1 MIQNTIS
8 TTLERWQ
15 RAGLVP
21 VVRAPNADLAL
32 TLCRALVGAGM
43 QVLEVTMTVPEAPR
57 VIETLRRE
65 NGDRVL
71 VGGGTVTDLR
81 QLTSCLDAGAQF
93 VVTPV
98 GLPELVGPAH
108 DAGVAIALGAL
119 TPTEVWNAWVAG
131 ADVVKVFPA
140 SAVGGADYVRALKA
154 PFPDVKLMPTGG
166 ITLGSLGAFISAGA
180 FAVGVGGA
188 LVDVSQLRT
197 SGPGSVTEQA
207 RAYVAKLAEAR
218 STISDCA

>member
-1 MIQNTIS
+1 MMPNTVS
-8 TTLERWQ
+8 GTLERLQ

-21 VVRAPNADLAL
+21 VVRSPDMESALAV
-32 TLCRALVGAGM
+32 CRALINGGIEA
-43 QVLEVTMTVPEAPR
+43 LEVTMTVPDAPQ

-65 NGDRVL
+65 NGDKIL

-108 DAGVAIALGAL
+108 DAGVVIALGAL
-119 TPTEVWNAWVAG
+119 TPSEVWSSWVAG
-131 ADVVKVFPA
+131 ADVVKVFPV
-140 SAVGGADYVRALKA
+140 SSLGGAEYIRALKA

-166 ITLGSLGAFISAGA
+166 VSLGSLASYVAAGA

-197 SGPGSVTEQA
+197 SGPGLMTEQA

-218 STISDCA
+218 TTISDCA